1 VEREILT
8 MPADWTDDDV
18 MRWLDDFPLPAD
30 FTWTRTDR
38 VKDSKEKILTPNTAV
53 RPAHLGVAYGKWL
66 RETPYFPGLFEQ
78 IRDIIRE
85 IPPGATLPTPEE
97 LATRLRTGP
106 TKTRQATLF

>member
-1 VEREILT
+1 

-30 FTWTRTDR
+30 FTWTRVDR
-38 VKDSKEKILTPNTAV
+38 TKDTREKIYTANTPV

-78 IRDIIRE
+78 IRDIIQAV
-85 IPPGATLPTPEE
+85 PAGVAMPTPDE
-97 LATRLRTGP
+97 LAERLRSGAGP
-106 TKTRQATLF
+106 QQQVTFDL